1 MTSYLARVNWTSLAW
16 NQKCMRTEGNED
28 TGGKGIALR
37 LLGDAVPSFK
47 PCQLSLTHGDER
59 LIVSLHDILVK
70 FLLPF
75 F

>member
-1 MTSYLARVNWTSLAW
+1 
-16 NQKCMRTEGNED
+16 MRTEGNED